1 MVSVLDLLLGA
12 YPVITSELLVLKQS
26 LKKWYE
32 YIQEEHHNKNVELL
46 EMREKLVVYV
56 SKEMG
61 IVLEEIGYYVKCLT
75 EHYQDSDMRRF
86 YASYLTACK
95 KLDWSN
101 YPPDKS
107 MRTKNQEIQTDPE
120 EDILS
125 RVEPALKNDKSNEG
139 KLKSQ
144 ETIDSPSNR
153 FQNVDMNKYI
163 KIKEENLA
171 LERQID
177 QMASKIS
184 DLQA

>member
-1 MVSVLDLLLGA
+1 M
-12 YPVITSELLVLKQS
+12 K
-26 LKKWYE
+26 
-32 YIQEEHHNKNVELL
+32 
-46 EMREKLVVYV
+46 
-56 SKEMG
+56 
-61 IVLEEIGYYVKCLT
+61 
-75 EHYQDSDMRRF
+75 RF
-86 YASYLTACK
+86 YAAYLTACK

-101 YPPDKS
+101 YPPEKS
-107 MRTKNQEIQTDPE
+107 VRTKNQEMQTETE
-120 EDILS
+120 EDMLS
-125 RVEPALKNDKSNEG
+125 HFEPIMKNNEG

-153 FQNVDMNKYI
+153 FQIVDLNKYI